1 MVLID
6 LGEAF
11 LSPSPPPEGVGTP
24 NKYASPELLLKKQA
38 SKWSDIWALSC
49 TMFEIRSGF
58 PLFESWLGYDSH
70 VLDEMLRILG
80 KPPKSLCTPFQERGT
95 AVTKLEEAGQGSLLD
110 QVSEIGADDEP
121 PMEGEAPKRPWV
133 EPPGTRPTADE
144 VRCLAGLLQ
153 RTLNYTPEERLPI
166 EEVLKHRWFAEDF

>member
-1 MVLID
+1 
-6 LGEAF
+6 
-11 LSPSPPPEGVGTP
+11 
-24 NKYASPELLLKKQA
+24 
-38 SKWSDIWALSC
+38 
-49 TMFEIRSGF
+49 MFEIRSGF